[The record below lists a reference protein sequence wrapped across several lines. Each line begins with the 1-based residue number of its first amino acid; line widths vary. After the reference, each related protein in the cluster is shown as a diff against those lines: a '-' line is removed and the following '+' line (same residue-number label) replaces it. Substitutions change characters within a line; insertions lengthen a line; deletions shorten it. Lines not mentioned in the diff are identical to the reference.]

1 MDEPV
6 FIELRGDDERPGRD
20 REESE
25 GGGRPGPTSVLAV
38 VAAILVSVIV
48 VISLL
53 GDDDDRNSTDG
64 RGDPT
69 TTEPEPE
76 QSGLEASPR
85 APASLQAAE
94 CFALAP
100 SADSLR
106 AVFESIGGFE
116 GLQVGIAEGAFD
128 VVTFD
133 PLDSDRLLAAHR
145 AGYGAAENQD
155 TNQQWNVNV
164 RDGLL
169 VQSLWDPATSHDFA
183 HYNTDGTITMWVH
196 GGDDVGFAPRDAVV
210 IDRDGEVV
218 TTTSSPIYADRFAV
232 DAGTIFALVGNPYL
246 YAPRDTGHL
255 ALLADD
261 GERQTWLASGEDFDW
276 IDVPTPGLLVAYPAD
291 PAGVTA
297 VWDTRTLEPLEDHPL
312 AGRPYQRVAIAGDG
326 TTALGVTHDEELE
339 SLDLATGRTGDRF
352 GHLDVTEVDRPAAL
366 SDDGAV
372 AFTVGKSGTVS
383 IWFVGDD
390 APIATFDASSGLPRW
405 LPTSRSA
412 ARLTSSI
419 APDATRLALRIDATP
434 QVGLYWRLI
443 DIDIDSWLIR
453 AGEIAN
459 DGLSPAEERTPLLTG
474 C

>member
-6 FIELRGDDERPGRD
+6 FIELRGDDERPARD
-20 REESE
+20 REQSE
-25 GGGRPGPTSVLAV
+25 RGGRPGPASVLAV
-38 VAAILVSVIV
+38 VAAILASVIV

-53 GDDDDRNSTDG
+53 GNDDDRNSTDG
-64 RGDPT
+64 RGGPT

-76 QSGLEASPR
+76 HSGLGASPR
-85 APASLQAAE
+85 APAPLQAAG
-94 CFALAP
+94 CYALAP

-145 AGYGAAENQD
+145 AGYGVAENQD
-155 TNQQWNVNV
+155 VNQQWIVNV
-164 RDGLL
+164 GDGFL
-169 VQSLWDPATSHDFA
+169 VQSLWDPVTSHDFV

-196 GGDDVGFAPRDAVV
+196 SGDDAGFAPRDAVV
-210 IDRDGEVV
+210 IDRDGKVV

-232 DAGTIFALVGNPYL
+232 DAGTIFALTGNPNV
-246 YAPRDTGHL
+246 YAPRDTGYL
-255 ALLADD
+255 ELLADD
-261 GERQTWLASGEDFDW
+261 GERQTRLATGEDFDW

-291 PAGVTA
+291 PAGVTS
-297 VWDTRTLEPLEDHPL
+297 VWDTRTLEPLEEHPL

-326 TTALGVTHDEELE
+326 TTALGVTHSGELE
-339 SLDLATGRTGDRF
+339 SLDLATGRTGVRF
-352 GHLDVTEVDRPAAL
+352 GHLDVTEVDRPAVL
-366 SDDGAV
+366 SADGTV
-372 AFTVGKSGTVS
+372 AFTVNKTGAVS

-390 APIATFDASSGLPRW
+390 TPIATFDASSGLPRW

-419 APDATRLALRIDATP
+419 APDASRLALRIGARP
-434 QVGLYWRLI
+434 QVGLSWRLI
-443 DIDIDSWLIR
+443 DTDIESWLAR
-453 AGEIAN
+453 AGDIASSAP
-459 DGLSPAEERTPLLTG
+459 SPTEEQHA